1 MHNNKLVLSVRHIG
15 FFILWSS
22 LAVNPAI
29 LLRVLVSLTPSS
41 IFIFVLGVKFSIY
54 DEEAAV
60 AWRTEQSAT
69 VRYCVHIKRNKVCF
83 PLPLFNKHHRVLSW
97 SLSYFIQN
105 RVVQISLI
113 NAKHSCSVRPGSVVG
128 ITTAYVLDGPG
139 IESPCGRD
147 FPHLPRSSL
156 RPTQPPAQWVLGLSR
171 G

>member
-1 MHNNKLVLSVRHIG
+1 MGVNMHDNKLVLSVRHFG

-60 AWRTEQSAT
+60 AWRTEQPAT

-105 RVVQISLI
+105 RVVQIFLI
-113 NAKHSCSVRPGSVVG
+113 NLLY
-128 ITTAYVLDGPG
+128 TYV
-139 IESPCGRD
+139 
-147 FPHLPRSSL
+147 
-156 RPTQPPAQWVLGLSR
+156 PTNCTLFYFIKNNTLK
-171 G
+171 

>member
-1 MHNNKLVLSVRHIG
+1 MHDNKLVLSVRHIG

-60 AWRTEQSAT
+60 AWRTEQPAT

-113 NAKHSCSVRPGSVVG
+113 NAKHIALLISQILTTLFLFNLVVG
-128 ITTAYVLDGPG
+128 
-139 IESPCGRD
+139 
-147 FPHLPRSSL
+147 F
-156 RPTQPPAQWVLGLSR
+156 
-171 G
+171 

>member
-105 RVVQISLI
+105 RVVQISLM
-113 NAKHSCSVRPGSVVG
+113 NAKHSCCTNYLNTSN
-128 ITTAYVLDGPG
+128 T
-139 IESPCGRD
+139 
-147 FPHLPRSSL
+147 SL
-156 RPTQPPAQWVLGLSR
+156 GFGCRILMYTIHDI
-171 G
+171 

>member
-1 MHNNKLVLSVRHIG
+1 VQTHKTCHSVHKISVRSFNCQTSYIIRTKIKQSIEVNMHNNKLVLSVRHIG

-29 LLRVLVSLTPSS
+29 LLRVLVSLTPSP

-113 NAKHSCSVRPGSVVG
+113 NAKHSCS
-128 ITTAYVLDGPG
+128 TN
-139 IESPCGRD
+139 
-147 FPHLPRSSL
+147 
-156 RPTQPPAQWVLGLSR
+156 
-171 G
+171 